1 MSSPLIQD
9 LIEHRGYP
17 SVDAESIDAFLDA
30 NESALLF
37 FTENPK
43 QFPESNDVAVV
54 LPELMKLFADRF
66 SVAVVDRK
74 DEHALHA
81 RFPFDGWP
89 ALVHLRK
96 GQYVGAISRMQ
107 DWDVYL
113 QELEQLLQQPPSTMK
128 PLSVPVVSEPASSC
142 GH

>member
-1 MSSPLIQD
+1 MSSPLIQHLID
-9 LIEHRGYP
+9 LHGYP
-17 SVDAESIDAFLDA
+17 CVDAETIDAFLDA

-54 LPELMKLFADRF
+54 LPELMQRFADCF

-81 RFPFDGWP
+81 RYPFDGWP

-96 GQYVGAISRMQ
+96 GRYVGAISRMQ
-107 DWDVYL
+107 DWEVY
-113 QELEQLLQQPPSTMK
+113 QRELEQLLEQPPSTLK
-128 PLSVPVVSEPASSC
+128 PLSVPVVSETVTGC